1 MAENLELNETVKAW
15 AEIVLDIWDDKIV
28 KYQVMETV
36 ALANS
41 LMHHVITS
49 SNGNPELVQFFFN
62 YYGKFVDMGVGK
74 GTDLQHATFSNR
86 KKKPWYSKP
95 FYSQVLR
102 LSQILAEKYAH
113 KGAMA
118 IVENVNDNALGWE
131 KSWHKV

>member
-86 KKKPWYSKP
+86 TKKPWYSKP
-95 FYSQVLR
+95 FYSQVMR
-102 LSQILAEKYAH
+102 LGQILADKYAH
-113 KGAMA
+113 KASMA
-118 IVENVNDNALGWE
+118 IVENVNDNALVWE
-131 KSWHKV
+131 KSWSRV